1 MEHLNSNSY
10 NYLTAKEREKLSFPS
25 RILLTRNLIK
35 GKVLD
40 FGCGFGKD
48 VELLKSEGVEI
59 IGYDK
64 HYFPEYPIEKFDTI
78 LCFYVLNV
86 LLPEEQTNVLIEISR
101 LLKPTGIAFFAVRR
115 DIRYEGFRTH
125 KIHQKPTY
133 QCIVKLGYKSIF
145 KNENVEI
152 YEYKHF
158 NQIKRKNADCPFCN
172 LEPER
177 ELILESATTFAIY
190 DKYPVNKG
198 HALIIPK
205 RHCSDY
211 FQLSFK
217 EQSACWYILNATKK
231 VLEEK
236 FKPEGFNV
244 GINVNEQA
252 GQTIPHVHIH
262 LIPRYS
268 GDIENPVGGVRG
280 VIPDK
285 RIYINRNEIENE

>member
-1 MEHLNSNSY
+1 MKQRNEF
-10 NYLTAKEREKLSFPS
+10 NYLTAKERDKLSYPA
-25 RILLTRNLIK
+25 RILLNEKKIK

-48 VELLKSEGVEI
+48 VEVLKSKGVEI
-59 IGYDK
+59 TGYDK
-64 HYFPEYPIEKFDTI
+64 HYFPEYPTKKFDSI

-101 LLKPTGIAFFAVRR
+101 LLKPTGKAYFAVRR
-115 DIRYEGFRTH
+115 DIKYEGFRTH

-152 YEYKHF
+152 YEYRHF

-172 LEPER
+172 PDPER
-177 ELILESATTFAIY
+177 ELILESATAFAIY
-190 DKYPVNKG
+190 DKFPVNEG

-205 RHCSDY
+205 RHCADY
-211 FQLSFK
+211 FQLTFK

-231 VLEEK
+231 VLDK
-236 FKPEGFNV
+236 SFKPEGFNV
-244 GINVNEQA
+244 GININESA
-252 GQTIPHVHIH
+252 GQTIEHVHIH

-268 GDIENPVGGVRG
+268 GDVEIPEGGVRG
-280 VIPDK
+280 VIPSK
-285 RIYINRNEIENE
+285 QQYSKKE

>member
-1 MEHLNSNSY
+1 MKQRNEF
-10 NYLTAKEREKLSFPS
+10 NYLTAKERDKLSYPA
-25 RILLTRNLIK
+25 RILLNEKKIK

-48 VELLKSEGVEI
+48 VEVLKSKGVEI
-59 IGYDK
+59 TGYDK
-64 HYFPEYPIEKFDTI
+64 HYFPEYPTKKFDSI

-101 LLKPTGIAFFAVRR
+101 LLKPTGKAYFAVRR
-115 DIRYEGFRTH
+115 DIKYEGFRTH

-152 YEYKHF
+152 YEYRHF
-158 NQIKRKNADCPFCN
+158 NQIKRENADCPFCN
-172 LEPER
+172 PESER
-177 ELILESATTFAIY
+177 ELILESATAFAIY
-190 DKYPVNKG
+190 DKFPVNEG

-205 RHCSDY
+205 RHCADY
-211 FQLSFK
+211 FQLTFK

-231 VLEEK
+231 VLDK
-236 FKPEGFNV
+236 SFKPEGFNV
-244 GINVNEQA
+244 GININEAA
-252 GQTIPHVHIH
+252 GQTIEHVHIH

-268 GDIENPVGGVRG
+268 GDVEIPEGGVRG
-280 VIPDK
+280 VIPLK
-285 RIYINRNEIENE
+285 QRYSKNNIM